1 MALFPVLSG
10 GTAANPVFVGRVS
23 NFGNA
28 GGSGVSRSVQILNT
42 DDYTRYSKITMS
54 MDRVDSG
61 MTNYGVTVQALNSSY
76 VAVGSSITLQNNTA
90 VDVSSIL
97 TSGYPYIA
105 ISAGA
110 EGNGT
115 LGLWIVWKF
124 VFS

>member
-1 MALFPVLSG
+1 
-10 GTAANPVFVGRVS
+10 
-23 NFGNA
+23 
-28 GGSGVSRSVQILNT
+28 
-42 DDYTRYSKITMS
+42 MS
-54 MDRVDSG
+54 IDRVDSG

-105 ISAGA
+105 ISAGG

-115 LGLWIVWKF
+115 PGLWIVWKF